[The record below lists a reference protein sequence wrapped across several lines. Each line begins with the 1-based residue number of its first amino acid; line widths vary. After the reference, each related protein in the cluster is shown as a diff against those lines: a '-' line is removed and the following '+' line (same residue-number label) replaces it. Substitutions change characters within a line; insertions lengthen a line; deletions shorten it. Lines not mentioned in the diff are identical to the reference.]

1 MATAR
6 AEPAD
11 QPLASEPGEAPV
23 LHEGTDN
30 VLLQLIVFQGFLV
43 EFNTPDV
50 HRAFLRGE
58 FGVPENDERMLDT
71 IRHICRMLLP
81 PLRPRVAGG
90 RGVKRSEVALSGLDL
105 FEGLLRK
112 AIVSRGTMK
121 HGLSRC
127 GKPVH
132 NGLFI

>member
-6 AEPAD
+6 AETAD
-11 QPLASEPGEAPV
+11 QPRASEPGEPPV

-30 VLLQLIVFQGFLV
+30 VLLQLIIFQGFLV

-58 FGVPENDERMLDT
+58 FGVPENDEIILDT

-81 PLRPRVAGG
+81 PLRPRAAGG
-90 RGVKRSEVALSGLDL
+90 GGAGCEPQRGGAVWVGVVCGSPFEKRS
-105 FEGLLRK
+105 
-112 AIVSRGTMK
+112 
-121 HGLSRC
+121 
-127 GKPVH
+127 
-132 NGLFI
+132 